1 MSLSNKYFEVKHV
14 LDTLHRN
21 IGDSEFGYRIQGLL
35 AHVFLRLGG
44 SIIEIKPQG
53 HPDIITSLGSHKF
66 LLQVKTTY
74 SKIRRRNFVLDY
86 HDLLGIKPTDQNARG
101 YLALL
106 DCVVPPSWILVNYN
120 KLQRL
125 IKGATHVI
133 TLRAMAN
140 KDLSLECT
148 REFVDLVLKHQHHLR
163 NLDFSILCSRALKGE
178 GL

>member
-1 MSLSNKYFEVKHV
+1 LSNKPFEAKHV
-14 LDTLHRN
+14 LDTLRGN

-53 HPDIITSLGSHKF
+53 HPDIITYLGSYKF
-66 LLQVKTTY
+66 LLQVKSTY
-74 SKIRRRNFVLDY
+74 SKIRRRNFVLDD
-86 HDLLGIKPTDQNARG
+86 HDLLGIKPTDQNTRG

-106 DCVVPPSWILVNYN
+106 DCVAPPYWVLVNYHR
-120 KLQRL
+120 LQRL
-125 IKGATHVI
+125 MKGATHVV

-148 REFVDLVLKHQHHLR
+148 REFADLVLKHQQHLR
-163 NLDFSILCSRALKGE
+163 NLDFPILCSRALKGE